1 MSIDDTRKVFLVWSN
16 WKGGWQLQKT
26 YYSYIYIIYA
36 FVHSSTFCTIY
47 LTSSLKCSLKVYWY
61 PVLSHMTKHVLSFF
75 FTRNLLGGGGC

>member
-1 MSIDDTRKVFLVWSN
+1 MMTPEKYFLFGQIERGDDNCKRLIIH
-16 WKGGWQLQKT
+16 
-26 YYSYIYIIYA
+26 IYIIYT